1 MKFSPGYW
9 SLEGQT
15 LRKLK
20 PVRFDFTKVSQVERI
35 IIFFHQS
42 LGGETR
48 SC

>member
-20 PVRFDFTKVSQVERI
+20 PVRFDFTKVSQVERLV
-35 IIFFHQS
+35 IFFHQS

-48 SC
+48 RC